1 MRLSVVLYKEQIFM
15 YPSLGGG
22 VNLQSYRERQYGYG
36 INYHQVVALYNVLY
50 HSKDVCLQP
59 VSHIFGIA
67 TH

>member
-50 HSKDVCLQP
+50 HSKDVYLHQS
-59 VSHIFGIA
+59 VTSSA
-67 TH
+67 